1 MMMARLP
8 LRVVVG
14 SLGLMLLVVIAL
26 GAPLLTAH
34 DPLAMLLEDQLQ
46 PPSLA
51 HWLGTDLFGRD
62 VFTRLVY
69 GGRISLR
76 VGIVSVGIALL
87 PGLTMGLLAGYFGRL
102 LDTLL
107 MRLTDVMLAF
117 PGLLLVLGIVA
128 LLGPGLT
135 NAMIAIGLAGVPR
148 YARLVRASVLAV
160 REISF
165 VEAAIATGCK
175 GSRIIWR
182 HILPNILGPVVAL
195 TTLDVGLAILNTS
208 GLSFLGLGTQPPT
221 PEWGLML
228 SEGRGYLLQAPW
240 MTLAPGLMIFV
251 TVLTINLMGDGLREA
266 LDPNKAHYRNRKVG
280 RLKK

>member
-1 MMMARLP
+1 MIARFS
-8 LRVVVG
+8 LRALIGSVG
-14 SLGLMLLVVIAL
+14 LALLVAVVL
-26 GAPLLTAH
+26 GAPLLTPH
-34 DPLAMLLEDQLQ
+34 DPLAMLLDDQLRS
-46 PPSLA
+46 PSRA

-62 VFTRLVY
+62 VFTRLLY

-87 PGLTMGLLAGYFGRL
+87 PGLIMGLLAGYYGRM
-102 LDTLL
+102 LDVLL
-107 MRLTDVMLAF
+107 MRLTEVMLAF
-117 PGLLLVLGIVA
+117 PGLLLALGIVA
-128 LLGPGLT
+128 LLGPGLV

-148 YARLVRASVLAV
+148 YARLVRASVLTV
-160 REISF
+160 RETSF

-175 GSRIIWR
+175 SSRVILR

-195 TTLDVGLAILNTS
+195 TTLDVGFAILNAS
-208 GLSFLGLGTQPPT
+208 GLSFLGLGAQPPT

-251 TVLTINLMGDGLREA
+251 TVLTINLMGDGLRDA
-266 LDPNKAHYRNRKVG
+266 LDPYRVE
-280 RLKK
+280 